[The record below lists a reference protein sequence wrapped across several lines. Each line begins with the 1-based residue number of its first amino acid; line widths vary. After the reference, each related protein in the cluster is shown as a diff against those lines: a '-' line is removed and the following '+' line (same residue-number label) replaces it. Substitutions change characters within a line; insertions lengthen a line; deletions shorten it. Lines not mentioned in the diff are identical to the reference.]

1 MAGGDDTEQLAE
13 VRSYDELITALRD
26 RVSKLGVTCE
36 SIDDLAGMPQ
46 RYTNKLLSQRPV
58 RMFGRRSLGPV
69 EPGVARVRR
78 SRRPL
83 NSYPSWRKAHKIP
96 CTQMHPYR

>member
-1 MAGGDDTEQLAE
+1 MAEQLAE

-46 RYTNKLLSQRPV
+46 RYTNKLLSQASGSHVWP
-58 RMFGRRSLGPV
+58 SQ
-69 EPGVARVRR
+69 PGTGGC
-78 SRRPL
+78 SP
-83 NSYPSWRKAHKIP
+83 
-96 CTQMHPYR
+96 

>member
-1 MAGGDDTEQLAE
+1 MTEQLAE

-69 EPGVARVRR
+69 LLQSLGVKLVLTLDDQSDFEKLRVRLSPVR
-78 SRRPL
+78 NAGR
-83 NSYPSWRKAHKIP
+83 A
-96 CTQMHPYR
+96 M